1 MKLFYKVYLFL
12 IVLLILVLGGSG
24 YISYQREIALFE
36 SDMESD
42 ALLLGRALS
51 GLIQHAWKESG
62 AETALRLIHNVN
74 TKEHQLKI
82 RWVWLEASAAAPY
95 VPQVPLERLD
105 EVAQGKSISLRINT
119 SEKGDYRFTYVPVNV
134 DEKHAGA
141 IELAESRSLEMRYHQ
156 DSLLHL
162 IYTTILLLLLTGSL
176 LWYQFQKWIQRP
188 LNRFID
194 KSRKIGEGDLSPDLP
209 ITGRDEFAHLARTLN
224 SMCEKLHATY
234 QTINHEHEQRIAALE
249 QLRHNE
255 RLATVGRI
263 STGIAH
269 ELGTPLNVIS
279 GRSKMIRTG
288 ELQEAEITE
297 YSRIIGEQAERVTRI
312 IRNLLD
318 YARRRPPDRSLQDFE
333 QIVNRVIEM
342 LSSTARKAKVR
353 LDLVKTGQIP
363 QIAVDPMQIQ
373 QVLTNLIMNGIQAMP
388 RGGRIVVDL
397 TVEQTC
403 RPGTE
408 KKDRLYLAI
417 RVRDEGEGIE
427 KEDMKH
433 LFEPFFTTKEIGKGT
448 GLGLSIA
455 FGIVEE
461 HGGWIDVE
469 SDPGQGTCFKIFL
482 PIEADQ

>member
-24 YISYQREIALFE
+24 YISYQREITLFD
-36 SDMESD
+36 SDMEND

-51 GLIQHAWKESG
+51 GLIEHAWKVSG
-62 AETALRLIHNVN
+62 PETALTLIHNVN
-74 TKEHQLKI
+74 TKEHQLKV
-82 RWVWLEASAAAPY
+82 RWVWLEASAAVPY
-95 VPQVPLERLD
+95 VPQVPLEKLD
-105 EVAQGKSISLRINT
+105 KVVRGGSISLKINT
-119 SEKGDYRFTYVPVNV
+119 SEQGAYRLTYIPVNV

-141 IELAESRSLEMRYHQ
+141 IELAESQSLQIRYHH

-176 LWYQFQKWIQRP
+176 LWYQFHKWIHRP

-209 ITGRDEFAHLARTLN
+209 VTGLDEFSHLARTLN
-224 SMCEKLHATY
+224 SMCENLHATY
-234 QTINHEHEQRIAALE
+234 QAINHEHEQRIAALE

-288 ELQEAEITE
+288 ELKEDEITE

-318 YARRRPPDRSLQDFE
+318 YARRRPPDRSLQDLE
-333 QIVNRVIEM
+333 QIVSRVIEM
-342 LSSTARKAKVR
+342 LSSTARKA
-353 LDLVKTGQIP
+353 
-363 QIAVDPMQIQ
+363 
-373 QVLTNLIMNGIQAMP
+373 
-388 RGGRIVVDL
+388 
-397 TVEQTC
+397 
-403 RPGTE
+403 
-408 KKDRLYLAI
+408 
-417 RVRDEGEGIE
+417 
-427 KEDMKH
+427 
-433 LFEPFFTTKEIGKGT
+433 
-448 GLGLSIA
+448 S
-455 FGIVEE
+455 
-461 HGGWIDVE
+461 
-469 SDPGQGTCFKIFL
+469 
-482 PIEADQ
+482 